1 MTGVLIRIKSEVL
14 QSLITV
20 KRNDIRG
27 DAPSDVS
34 FSIVGILALFFRFR
48 FVIKAMTEL
57 NEIFSKMFSEDSAE
71 EVRERGF
78 LIEKVRNGESIS
90 NSKTL
95 WMEERLQKAS
105 DKVVGKLYEKYKN
118 PPSIKIDKRVALEMG
133 EPVCPILS
141 KCMQKV

>member
-90 NSKTL
+90 NSKT
-95 WMEERLQKAS
+95 R
-105 DKVVGKLYEKYKN
+105 
-118 PPSIKIDKRVALEMG
+118 
-133 EPVCPILS
+133 
-141 KCMQKV
+141 